1 MKINAIRG
9 MNDIL
14 PEETP
19 LWRYAEKIIQQVLT
33 TYGYREI
40 RLPLLEPTLLFD
52 RSIGEVTDIVEKEMY
67 TFPDRNGESLTLRPE
82 GTAGCVRACQEHGLL
97 FNQTQRLWYQGPMF
111 RYERPQKG
119 RYRQFHQIGV
129 EAFGFAAPELDAEL
143 LLLSAELWRQL
154 GLTELVTLEI
164 NSIGSAEARGRY
176 RADLVAYLSTR
187 KEKLDDDSRRRL
199 DSNSLRILDSKVP
212 ETQALLDQAPV
223 ITDYLDQPSRDHFA
237 RLRALLDAMQ
247 IPYRINP
254 RLVRGLDYYC
264 DTVFEWV
271 TSALGA
277 QGTVCAGGRYDGL
290 VEQLGGRPTPAVG
303 MAMGLERLILLLG
316 SRTRQPGELGPHSD
330 LYLIAASDAE
340 LPAVMQLAERL
351 RRALPQRVIIT
362 HLEGGSFKS
371 RMKRADKSGAEFAL
385 LLGEDELR
393 DQVVSLKPL
402 RSEAPQQRF
411 DEATLIDHLRQHF
424 RVTL

>member
-1 MKINAIRG
+1 

-199 DSNSLRILDSKVP
+199 DSNPLRILDSKVP

-237 RLRALLDAMQ
+237 RWADRTIPNLTPEEHAIIEDWAAHCFQTLLFNLVSPSQQRDLYEEFGLDPDKVIAEMAAMVTDETRRENMKEQTNIFRVLVKTLLNAGIITDRTRGFYAIYVDMEELKTEGDRMVGDDIAEEGIKYLQEINFKDRALK
-247 IPYRINP
+247 
-254 RLVRGLDYYC
+254 
-264 DTVFEWV
+264 
-271 TSALGA
+271 
-277 QGTVCAGGRYDGL
+277 
-290 VEQLGGRPTPAVG
+290 AVK
-303 MAMGLERLILLLG
+303 
-316 SRTRQPGELGPHSD
+316 
-330 LYLIAASDAE
+330 IAAE
-340 LPAVMQLAERL
+340 
-351 RRALPQRVIIT
+351 
-362 HLEGGSFKS
+362 
-371 RMKRADKSGAEFAL
+371 
-385 LLGEDELR
+385 
-393 DQVVSLKPL
+393 
-402 RSEAPQQRF
+402 
-411 DEATLIDHLRQHF
+411 
-424 RVTL
+424 